1 MQMTKGQTYF
11 VSILKKWI
19 KELNIEK
26 VLLIISVM
34 TFCSIFFS
42 LRGKL
47 LQDIPVSKKNKAA
60 EGILERVKGYMGL
73 PDEIQIPKQKISDI
87 TLTEPQA
94 IFMRDAIVQENE
106 PVTLD
111 RNPFFSEAVN
121 AILGEKSTEA
131 VIEKEEYLFIGI
143 MNLKER
149 SKRLSVVLKGARSG
163 RYRTLLEGDEWD
175 GIKVISIDTTIAR
188 IMNRKGIIQ
197 DYTTAPNKFT
207 IR

>member
-1 MQMTKGQTYF
+1 MTKGQTYF

-87 TLTEPQA
+87 ILTEPQA
-94 IFMRDAIVQENE
+94 IFMREAIVQENE
-106 PVTLD
+106 PVTLN

>member
-1 MQMTKGQTYF
+1 MTKGQTYF

>member
-1 MQMTKGQTYF
+1 MTKGQTYF

-94 IFMRDAIVQENE
+94 IFMREAIVQENE
-106 PVTLD
+106 PVTLN

-121 AILGEKSTEA
+121 ALLGEKSTEA

>member
-1 MQMTKGQTYF
+1 MTKGQTYF

-106 PVTLD
+106 PVTLN

>member
-1 MQMTKGQTYF
+1 M
-11 VSILKKWI
+11 SILKKWI

-197 DYTTAPNKFT
+197 DYTTTPNKFT
-207 IR
+207 IK

>member
-1 MQMTKGQTYF
+1 MTKGQTYF

-47 LQDIPVSKKNKAA
+47 LQDIPVSKKNKAK
-60 EGILERVKGYMGL
+60 EGILERVKGYLGL

-94 IFMRDAIVQENE
+94 IFMREAIVQENE
-106 PVTLD
+106 PVTLN

-121 AILGEKSTEA
+121 ALLGEKSTEA

-197 DYTTAPNKFT
+197 DYTTTPNKFT
-207 IR
+207 IK